1 MPLFLSRADVC
12 TTPQARWKSSIV
24 CSCSNLCAYVR
35 ERSKV
40 RQQEDTLDV
49 SQPTWRLRKFSSSTR
64 TFCHSG
70 QNACACAAPL
80 LSANVPARRDM
91 TTTVPT
97 QGFNEMVRLASCF
110 QPKGLSVSHRYDS
123 AMKKYFWYDGTGSL
137 ASCSSDGTKKASSGK
152 SCRRFRR
159 PSPDVVAK
167 RRSILTGRRSAWHQ
181 KTDPPKDAG

>member
-80 LSANVPARRDM
+80 LSANVAARRDM

-97 QGFNEMVRLASCF
+97 QGFNEMVNKRLASCF

-123 AMKKYFWYDGTGSL
+123 ATKKYFWYEWAGSPWRG
-137 ASCSSDGTKKASSGK
+137 AP
-152 SCRRFRR
+152 R
-159 PSPDVVAK
+159 
-167 RRSILTGRRSAWHQ
+167 TGRRR
-181 KTDPPKDAG
+181 PPRASPVGASGDLLLMWWPNAEAF